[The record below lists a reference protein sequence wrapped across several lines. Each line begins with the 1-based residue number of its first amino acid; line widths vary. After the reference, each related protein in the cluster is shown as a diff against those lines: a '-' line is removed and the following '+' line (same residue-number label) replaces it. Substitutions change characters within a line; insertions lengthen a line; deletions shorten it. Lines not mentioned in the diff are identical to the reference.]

1 MRDSSAAA
9 SGWSGTGWATSSWS
23 GTGWR
28 TSSGW
33 SGTGWGTAGRA
44 NWLAAALL
52 AALVANLAALDLGQ
66 AELRHL
72 EAVRLLA
79 AAIAARVASGGT
91 GRGRSG
97 TGWRT
102 SDRSC
107 TARGTSSGSSTARSW
122 SGTRSGSTATAVAL
136 VVEQAG
142 IGTVDA
148 GKTNQR
154 GGHPYK
160 FHLSLSY
167 SSGPWNVRD
176 CRALIRTP
184 CQAAS
189 AYPWTQGL
197 RHCLSFRTGRT
208 IPVSQTISI

>member
-23 GTGWR
+23 GTGR
-28 TSSGW
+28 STSSGW
-33 SGTGWGTAGRA
+33 SGTGWSTAGRA
-44 NWLAAALL
+44 SWL

-79 AAIAARVASGGT
+79 AAIATAVATRVASWGT
-91 GRGRSG
+91 GRGWSG

-107 TARGTSSGSSTARSW
+107 TARSTSSGSSTARSW

-167 SSGPWNVRD
+167 RSGAVEREGLSSTRPDTLSGGLNKSLDTRF
-176 CRALIRTP
+176 
-184 CQAAS
+184 AS
-189 AYPWTQGL
+189 LT
-197 RHCLSFRTGRT
+197 
-208 IPVSQTISI
+208 

>member
-23 GTGWR
+23 GTGR
-28 TSSGW
+28 STRGW
-33 SGTGWGTAGRA
+33 SGTGWSTTGRA
-44 NWLAAALL
+44 TRVAAVL
-52 AALVANLAALDLGQ
+52 ANLAALDLGQ

-79 AAIAARVASGGT
+79 AAIAAAVATRVASWGT

-107 TARGTSSGSSTARSW
+107 TARSTSSGSSTARSW
-122 SGTRSGSTATAVAL
+122 SGTRSRGTATAVAA

-167 SSGPWNVRD
+167 RSGAVEREGLSSTHPDTLSGGLDN
-176 CRALIRTP
+176 
-184 CQAAS
+184 
-189 AYPWTQGL
+189 PWTQGL
-197 RHCLSFRTGRT
+197 RHCLSFRTGQA
-208 IPVSQTISI
+208 IPLSQTISI